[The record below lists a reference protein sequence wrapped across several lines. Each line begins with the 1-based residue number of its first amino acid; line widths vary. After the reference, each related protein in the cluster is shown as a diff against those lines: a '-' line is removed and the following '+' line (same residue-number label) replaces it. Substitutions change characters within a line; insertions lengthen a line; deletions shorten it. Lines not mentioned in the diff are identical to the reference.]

1 MKKMMAGIRLMWLM
15 VGALAPLFLGGMVF
29 AAGDCDVET
38 SILPGNWGISDI
50 LNLVLN
56 IIVYGLGVA
65 AVLGV
70 IIAGVMYMTARD
82 NEAQVTR
89 AKTRLYEV
97 VIGLIAWALM
107 YVVLRWLIPGG
118 LDFNIPNECSAASAV
133 VEAVA

>member
-1 MKKMMAGIRLMWLM
+1 M
-15 VGALAPLFLGGMVF
+15 
-29 AAGDCDVET
+29 
-38 SILPGNWGISDI
+38 
-50 LNLVLN
+50 
-56 IIVYGLGVA
+56 YGLGVA

-107 YVVLRWLIPGG
+107 YAVLRWLIPGG
-118 LDFNIPNECSAASAV
+118 LAL
-133 VEAVA
+133 

>member
-1 MKKMMAGIRLMWLM
+1 MSILRM
-15 VGALAPLFLGGMVF
+15 LA
-29 AAGDCDVET
+29 DVET
-38 SILPGNWGISDI
+38 SILPGYWGIDDI

-82 NEAQVTR
+82 NEAQVAR

-107 YVVLRWLIPGG
+107 YAVLRWLIPGG
-118 LDFNIPNECSAASAV
+118 LAL
-133 VEAVA
+133 

>member
-1 MKKMMAGIRLMWLM
+1 MSILRM
-15 VGALAPLFLGGMVF
+15 LA
-29 AAGDCDVET
+29 DVET
-38 SILPGNWGISDI
+38 SILPGDWGIEDI

-82 NEAQVTR
+82 NEAQVAR

-107 YVVLRWLIPGG
+107 YAVLRWLIPGG
-118 LDFNIPNECSAASAV
+118 LAL
-133 VEAVA
+133 

>member
-1 MKKMMAGIRLMWLM
+1 M
-15 VGALAPLFLGGMVF
+15 LA
-29 AAGDCDVET
+29 DVET
-38 SILPGNWGISDI
+38 SILPGDWGIEDI

-107 YVVLRWLIPGG
+107 YAVLRWLIPGG
-118 LDFNIPNECSAASAV
+118 LAL
-133 VEAVA
+133 